1 MQPKKL
7 KEVKNLFNAIQSR
20 REISFDRLLYSLGIR
35 HVGLENAKL
44 FAKTYVSIDVFLRSI
59 NQAIINNNEALEN
72 LLAIDGIGQKV
83 SYSLLNF
90 FRNKKNIN
98 EVNRLLKEITVLPY
112 KIKVRQSQFSGKVLI
127 FTGELEKMTRSEA
140 KSLAEKLG
148 AKTTSTVT
156 NRTDFVIAGNKP
168 GSKFK
173 KAQELGIRIIDEK
186 SWLEKTKN
194 T

>member
-1 MQPKKL
+1 
-7 KEVKNLFNAIQSR
+7 
-20 REISFDRLLYSLGIR
+20 
-35 HVGLENAKL
+35 
-44 FAKTYVSIDVFLRSI
+44 
-59 NQAIINNNEALEN
+59 
-72 LLAIDGIGQKV
+72 
-83 SYSLLNF
+83 
-90 FRNKKNIN
+90 
-98 EVNRLLKEITVLPY
+98 
-112 KIKVRQSQFSGKVLI
+112 
-127 FTGELEKMTRSEA
+127 MTRSEA

-148 AKTTSTVT
+148 AKTPSTVT